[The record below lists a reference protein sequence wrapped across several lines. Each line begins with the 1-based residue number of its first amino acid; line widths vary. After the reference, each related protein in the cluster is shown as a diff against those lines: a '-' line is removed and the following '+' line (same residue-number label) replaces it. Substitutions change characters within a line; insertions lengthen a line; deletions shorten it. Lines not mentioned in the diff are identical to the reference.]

1 MRHLFCLTAVAAT
14 LLFAAPSHAQTLIEG
29 VLLDAQTSAPIPE
42 AMITLSANR
51 GRFSTR
57 ARTDSTGAFSFD
69 DVASGPYRLR
79 ATRIGYRGIEGT
91 IALAGDSVVE
101 VELRMS
107 DASVVLAPVTV
118 VTRAERPVSPVLQGF
133 YARMQTGHGK
143 FITREEIEARD
154 PVRITDLLRMVPSLR
169 AGPQRTGSSGPGLST
184 GPMTGRCSVVIFVD
198 GMQMDHGA
206 RILGGRGGP
215 QQSVDDYVQP
225 SEVEGIEIYRG
236 ESDTPSQYVTR
247 WVQCGTLLI
256 WTRRG

>member
-1 MRHLFCLTAVAAT
+1 MRHHFCLIAAAA
-14 LLFAAPSHAQTLIEG
+14 LLCAAPSPAQTLLEG

-57 ARTDSTGAFSFD
+57 ARTDSVGAFSFD
-69 DVASGPYRLR
+69 DIAAGPYRLR
-79 ATRIGYRGIEGT
+79 ASRLGYREVEGT
-91 IALAGDSVVE
+91 IALAGDSAVQ

-118 VTRAERPVSPVLQGF
+118 VTRAERSISPVLQGF
-133 YARMQTGHGK
+133 YSRMQSGHGK

-154 PVRITDLLRMVPSLR
+154 PVRMTDLLRMVPSLR
-169 AGPQRTGSSGPGLST
+169 AGPQRAGSSGPGLST
-184 GPMTGRCSVVIFVD
+184 GAMNGRCSVVIFVD
-198 GMQMDHGA
+198 GMQVDHAVRVLGA
-206 RILGGRGGP
+206 RGGP
-215 QQSVDDYVQP
+215 QPSVDDYVQP

-236 ESDTPSQYVTR
+236 ESDTPSEYVTR